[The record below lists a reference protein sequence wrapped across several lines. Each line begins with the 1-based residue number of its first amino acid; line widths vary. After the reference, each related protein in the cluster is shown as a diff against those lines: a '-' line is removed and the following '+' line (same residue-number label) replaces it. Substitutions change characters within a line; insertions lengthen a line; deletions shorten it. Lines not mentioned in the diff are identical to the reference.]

1 MTLAW
6 LWRFN
11 YSIVSKV
18 AISSSLYTGKMGTI
32 TKQLQLSDVH
42 SGDGRRSDT
51 IDQIRLKPDKEEVKR
66 NPEGKS
72 ADNRL
77 AIVHETINKMD
88 TIDSGLCCCWLV
100 NNWYEIIH
108 TKRTISRT
116 VGPFWRRLAV
126 LQLHFKNN
134 NERIHFFFPSYMI
147 DVFTR
152 LLIQLIV
159 LLVHVFCYFPIVLFE
174 KLKQFID

>member
-1 MTLAW
+1 
-6 LWRFN
+6 
-11 YSIVSKV
+11 
-18 AISSSLYTGKMGTI
+18 MGTI

-88 TIDSGLCCCWLV
+88 TIDSGLCCC
-100 NNWYEIIH
+100 
-108 TKRTISRT
+108 
-116 VGPFWRRLAV
+116 
-126 LQLHFKNN
+126 
-134 NERIHFFFPSYMI
+134 
-147 DVFTR
+147 
-152 LLIQLIV
+152 
-159 LLVHVFCYFPIVLFE
+159 
-174 KLKQFID
+174 